1 MRQTPFFL
9 GPALAL
15 LLGSH
20 ALPAFAAKPAPTWDG
35 LVEVQSPRM
44 DVAYLMPG
52 ADFRPFKKVMLDKP
66 EVAFRKNWVRD
77 VNQGR
82 STRVNEADARKILT
96 AVQGNTTDI
105 FADVFTKAGFQVVTE
120 PGPDVLRVRSA
131 VTDLYINAPDT
142 TSVGRTRTYTA
153 NAGEATL
160 VMELR
165 DGLTNALLG
174 RVVDRRETR
183 GLPGVSNR
191 ITNLSEYRSLAREW
205 ANISVKGLNKLRAHS
220 PIPDP
225 LVPKQK
231 LT

>member
-1 MRQTPFFL
+1 MRHTTLAL

-15 LLGSH
+15 LLAGQ
-20 ALPAFAAKPAPTWDG
+20 ALPASAAKPAPTWDG

-52 ADFRPFKKVMLDKP
+52 ADFRPFRKVMLDQP

-77 VNQGR
+77 VNQSR
-82 STRVNEADARKILT
+82 ATRVTDDDARKILA
-96 AVQGNTTDI
+96 AVQSNTTDI

-131 VTDLYINAPDT
+131 VIDLYITAPDT
-142 TSVGRTRTYTA
+142 MSSGRGRTFTA

-160 VMELR
+160 VLELR

-183 GLPGVSNR
+183 GLPGASNR
-191 ITNLSEYRSLAREW
+191 ITNLSEYRSLARQW
-205 ANISVKGLNKLRAHS
+205 AGISVKGLNKLKAHS

-225 LVPKQK
+225 LAPKQK
-231 LT
+231 LN